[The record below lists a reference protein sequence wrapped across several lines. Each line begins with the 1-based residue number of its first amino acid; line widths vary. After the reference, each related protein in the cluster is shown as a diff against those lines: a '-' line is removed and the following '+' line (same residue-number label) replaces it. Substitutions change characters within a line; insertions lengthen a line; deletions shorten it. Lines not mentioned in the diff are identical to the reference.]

1 MNINDF
7 TVRMPKIIVPLLIGS
22 EIFTIGLLLLLL
34 IDNPILPPLEN
45 GPRTM
50 LIFFFLV
57 FYAPAS
63 ISALIIFSRWK
74 IHVKDNKF
82 HFFPGIGFFSKHF
95 TLDDIKRVKYAK
107 ADKKLESITLYSE
120 DKILASAKS
129 NSRGYSLLL
138 ELLLKEGLLHK
149 DQKLSQDIVDVR
161 KKDTIHESI

>member
-7 TVRMPKIIVPLLIGS
+7 TVRMPKRVVPLLIIGD
-22 EIFTIGLLLLLL
+22 IFIFGLIMLLL
-34 IDNPILPPLEN
+34 IDNPILPSIED
-45 GPRTM
+45 GPEKL
-50 LIFFFLV
+50 LIFFLV
-57 FYAPAS
+57 LYAPAS
-63 ISALIIFSRWK
+63 IFALVLFSRWK

-82 HFFPGIGFFSKHF
+82 YFCPGIGPSRHF
-95 TLDDIKRVKYAK
+95 TLDDIRRIKYSK
-107 ADKKLESITLYSE
+107 TDHKLELITLYSE

-138 ELLLKEGLLHK
+138 ELLLREGLLHK